1 MKNLLIV
8 YPHWPPSNLAG
19 VHRARLISNFL
30 PEMGWQPIVL
40 TVHEDFYEEVL
51 DTDILKTV
59 RPTTE
64 VIKVR
69 AKVVKDGNRFV
80 GDITLRAFGE
90 LKKKAI
96 ELIKSR
102 SIDFM
107 WVPIP
112 SFYSAILA
120 RQIHNKTTIPYGI
133 DYIDPWVDS
142 FVGQE
147 KLFSKA
153 WLSNRIAHFLEPY
166 SVKKAS
172 LITGVSTPYYQPVL
186 DRNFKNK
193 KVSHVGMPY
202 GFDPEDHKVVIEGL
216 ELPWK
221 DGVDAYMYAGAFL
234 PKSHYFLQQLF
245 AKIRDLK
252 EKGKWE
258 KKKQLYFLG
267 TGTYPGKQIREYAS
281 EYNLSD
287 IVTEINERFPFL
299 FILNFLNRAK
309 GVIVLGSTEEHYTAS
324 KIFQSL
330 LSRKPVLGVFHH
342 KSSAVTIMT
351 RCMAANYLV
360 KYIPGKEAEFENYM
374 EETIKQFF
382 QGKDQWLPDLTQLDK
397 FSAKASARALVE
409 KLEEF
414 F

>member
-30 PEMGWQPIVL
+30 PEMGWHPIVL
-40 TVHEDFYEEVL
+40 AVHEDFYEEVL
-51 DTDILKTV
+51 DTEILKTV
-59 RPTTE
+59 RSTTE

-69 AKVVKDGNRFV
+69 AKAVKSRKRMV
-80 GDITLRAFGE
+80 GDITLRAFSE

-96 ELIKSR
+96 ELINTR

-120 RQIHNKTTIPYGI
+120 RQIHNKTGIAYGI

-147 KLFSKA
+147 KIFSKA
-153 WLSNRIAHFLEPY
+153 WLSNRLAHLLEPY
-166 SVKKAS
+166 SVRKAK
-172 LITGVSTPYYQPVL
+172 LISGVSTPYYQPVL
-186 DRNFKNK
+186 DRNFKNNEI
-193 KVSHVGMPY
+193 SHVGMPY
-202 GFDPEDHKVVIEGL
+202 GFDPEDHKVRIEDL
-216 ELPWK
+216 KLPWK
-221 DGVDAYMYAGAFL
+221 EGVDAYMYAGAFL

-245 AKIRDLK
+245 TEIRDLK

-281 EYNLSD
+281 EYNISE

-330 LSRKPVLGVFHH
+330 LSQKPVLGVFHH
-342 KSSAVTIMT
+342 KSSAVTIMK
-351 RCMAANYLV
+351 RCKAANYLV
-360 KYIPGKEAEFENYM
+360 EYIPGKETEFEDVL
-374 EETIKQFF
+374 KKSAQKFF
-382 QGKDQWLPDLTQLDK
+382 QGEDQWTPDLRELDEY
-397 FSAKASARALVE
+397 SAKASARALVE
-409 KLEEF
+409 KLNALS
-414 F
+414 